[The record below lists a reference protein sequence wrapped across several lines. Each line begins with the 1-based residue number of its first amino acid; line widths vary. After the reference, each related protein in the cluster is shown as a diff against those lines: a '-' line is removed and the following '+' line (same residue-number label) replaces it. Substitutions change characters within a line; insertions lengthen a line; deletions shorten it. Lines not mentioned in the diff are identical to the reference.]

1 MASQQPDASPP
12 PAAPALSAAERKAL
26 RALGHHLDPVVMI
39 GDAGLSAAV
48 LAEAARALNAH
59 ELIKIRVL
67 GDDRQA
73 RAQMMA
79 DLCAALGCA
88 PVQSIGK
95 LLLVWRPRPA
105 EASGREAFRPK
116 MQAGQLAERQPARAP
131 LAASAPRRRTSP
143 APATPAATGPGAR
156 KPAARRDAEP
166 GRPSNRT
173 RSEARPTR
181 TVRGDEESRP
191 RRPATDSRARPAA
204 ARPAAARPTT
214 ARPTTARPS
223 TAKPRSVGTSA
234 RGASLKAGTGA
245 RGAPSAQG
253 KPRAQTGAGKPR
265 SASPA
270 AGAGRPASKRP
281 ATKRRTHS

>member
-1 MASQQPDASPP
+1 MASQQTDASPP
-12 PAAPALSAAERKAL
+12 PAAPTLSAAERKAL

-59 ELIKIRVL
+59 ELIKVRVL

-105 EASGREAFRPK
+105 ESSNREAFRPK
-116 MQAGQLAERQPARAP
+116 KQAGQLAERQPARAP
-131 LAASAPRRRTSP
+131 LAASVPRRRSP
-143 APATPAATGPGAR
+143 ATPATPAAAANGTR

-166 GRPSNRT
+166 GRPAKRT
-173 RSEARPTR
+173 RPEARATR

-191 RRPATDSRARPAA
+191 RRPATDSRARPS
-204 ARPAAARPTT
+204 T
-214 ARPTTARPS
+214 ARPSTARPS
-223 TAKPRSVGTSA
+223 TAKPRSTGAGA
-234 RGASLKAGTGA
+234 RGASLKTGTGT
-245 RGAPSAQG
+245 RGTSSAQG
-253 KPRAQTGAGKPR
+253 RPRTQTGSGKPR
-265 SASPA
+265 STGPA